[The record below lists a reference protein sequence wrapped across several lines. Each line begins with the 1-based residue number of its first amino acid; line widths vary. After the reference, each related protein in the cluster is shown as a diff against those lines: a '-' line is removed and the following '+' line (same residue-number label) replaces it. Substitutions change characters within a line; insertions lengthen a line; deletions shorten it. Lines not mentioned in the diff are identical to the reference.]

1 MPRNANPS
9 SSHQTI
15 PRMKFT
21 MDIREKIR
29 REIND
34 LKQAADFKSTSKEL
48 VSARRYLPLW
58 QKARH

>member
-1 MPRNANPS
+1 
-9 SSHQTI
+9 
-15 PRMKFT
+15 